1 MILLIILGALL
12 LLVMLFLWP
21 CLRIS
26 SECSRMEEEYG
37 LGYLIVYGSQ
47 VFNMDLVMATVLVLA
62 VAAVVMYQLVLWLEK
77 FFKNRLG
84 VTQ

>member
-1 MILLIILGALL
+1 M
-12 LLVMLFLWP
+12 P
-21 CLRIS
+21 S
-26 SECSRMEEEYG
+26 SRM
-37 LGYLIVYGSQ
+37 
-47 VFNMDLVMATVLVLA
+47 

>member
-1 MILLIILGALL
+1 
-12 LLVMLFLWP
+12 
-21 CLRIS
+21 
-26 SECSRMEEEYG
+26 
-37 LGYLIVYGSQ
+37 
-47 VFNMDLVMATVLVLA
+47 